1 MLTLIQIILKKC
13 SPLIMLIAIAG
24 TTFSKSIALLDYQ
37 LNEKYIASTLCEN
50 RGKPACCC
58 HGKCFLKKQL
68 QKDEETGKNKLPF
81 TRDKFESSLF
91 WQETSRNFL
100 QIPGLEKN
108 FSDFYLPRHYNSFLS
123 PVFHPPGPIACFIA

>member
-1 MLTLIQIILKKC
+1 
-13 SPLIMLIAIAG
+13 MLIAIGG

-50 RGKPACCC
+50 RSKPSCCC

-68 QKDEETGKNKLPF
+68 QKDEESGKSKLPF
-81 TRDKFESSLF
+81 TRDSLEASLF
-91 WQETSRNFL
+91 WQEMSRDLL

-108 FSDFYLPRHYNSFLS
+108 FSDSYLLGHYITFLS
-123 PVFHPPGPIACFIA
+123 PVFHPPGLIA

>member
-1 MLTLIQIILKKC
+1 
-13 SPLIMLIAIAG
+13 MLIAIAG

-68 QKDEETGKNKLPF
+68 QKDEETGKSKLPF

-123 PVFHPPGPIACFIA
+123 PVFHPPGPIACLIA